1 MNDLSTGVYIV
12 KIIKHELYL
21 VAGKLKYFYNTQMF
35 ELHFFFI
42 SSTFWDIESD
52 HEVLGGIS

>member
-21 VAGKLKYFYNTQMF
+21 VAGKLKYFYHTQMF
-35 ELHFFFI
+35 ELH
-42 SSTFWDIESD
+42 
-52 HEVLGGIS
+52 LGKMGKKLYEIWILKNHS